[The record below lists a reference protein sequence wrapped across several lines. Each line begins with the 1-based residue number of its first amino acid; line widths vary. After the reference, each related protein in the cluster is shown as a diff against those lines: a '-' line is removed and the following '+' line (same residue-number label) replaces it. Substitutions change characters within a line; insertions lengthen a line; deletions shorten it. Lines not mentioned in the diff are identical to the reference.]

1 MHNAVLIEVEATHNC
16 WCIELSEK
24 FRDSSITGIPTHAE
38 RPNSIAHIF
47 IVRNPEIPKVIDF
60 IKSHPM
66 TTIIKVMKK
75 SKDHAII
82 YVEQPKNSLFVTAA
96 TNYGGVM
103 TEPSL
108 TKDGKDYV
116 SLFFSNEKNIKPM
129 FSELQPNYDVKLK
142 SKKIIPVDKL
152 LIDTFQT
159 SGFFKLQTTSQL
171 LSTRQKQVFALA
183 CKRGYFKIPKK
194 VTIEELAQELSLD
207 QRTVGDHLRKA
218 QSKLSPLIA
227 DVLKLF

>member
-1 MHNAVLIEVEATHNC
+1 
-16 WCIELSEK
+16 
-24 FRDSSITGIPTHAE
+24 
-38 RPNSIAHIF
+38 
-47 IVRNPEIPKVIDF
+47 
-60 IKSHPM
+60 
-66 TTIIKVMKK
+66 
-75 SKDHAII
+75 
-82 YVEQPKNSLFVTAA
+82 
-96 TNYGGVM
+96 
-103 TEPSL
+103 
-108 TKDGKDYV
+108 KDGKDYV